1 MKLRKLYILLLLVG
15 LGLTRL
21 IFFSRFIAEDK
32 LVFDVR
38 FLINYCVDFIFF
50 YDMFVQ
56 MRTPYRDQLTGK
68 LVLDVKEISY
78 AYMTSWFPLDIMS
91 VLPFE
96 LIQYAFPSSSSGGQ
110 DEGNLG
116 ELALLKFFRLTR
128 LLKLLRV
135 MRANRKLKQ
144 AQIGSGMRYFT
155 LELIKVRLVKTNSI
169 LTFHLLLFLDNCL
182 CNFFNPLVCMWIS
195 LGFRSS
201 KPFRPDRLAK
211 DI

>member
-1 MKLRKLYILLLLVG
+1 M
-15 LGLTRL
+15 
-21 IFFSRFIAEDK
+21 
-32 LVFDVR
+32 R

-96 LIQYAFPSSSSGGQ
+96 LIQYAFPADSSSEEGGG
-110 DEGNLG
+110 GNLG

-155 LELIKVRLVKTNSI
+155 LELIKVRLYEN
-169 LTFHLLLFLDNCL
+169 
-182 CNFFNPLVCMWIS
+182 
-195 LGFRSS
+195 
-201 KPFRPDRLAK
+201 
-211 DI
+211 